1 MSNVL
6 VVYYSRTGGTRQV
19 AQTLADALGA
29 DVEEIVDTDARKGF
43 WGYLRSAVGAMLGRP
58 AVIREPQKNP
68 AAYRLVL
75 VGTPVW
81 SSAVSTPVLAYLQSR
96 GPLAPHVAFF
106 LTPGGSGAERVFR
119 QMETL
124 CGKRPVA
131 KLALRMIELPV
142 SRCNEKVEAFL
153 AVAKREIQV
162 PHVA

>member
-29 DVEEIVDTDARKGF
+29 DVEEIVDTRERKGF
-43 WGYLRSAVGAMLGRP
+43 WGYLRAGLGAMLAKP
-58 AVIREPQKNP
+58 AAIQEPVRDP
-68 AAYRLVL
+68 AAYRLVV

-81 SSAVSTPVLAYLQSR
+81 SSSVSTPVLAYFKRR
-96 GPLAPHVAFF
+96 GQAIPRAAFF
-106 LTPGGSGAERVFR
+106 LTHGGSGAERVFR
-119 QMETL
+119 QMEAL

-131 KLALRMIELPV
+131 SLALRMIELPA
-142 SRCNEKVEAFL
+142 SRSNEKVEAFL
-153 AVAKREIQV
+153 AATKREIQV